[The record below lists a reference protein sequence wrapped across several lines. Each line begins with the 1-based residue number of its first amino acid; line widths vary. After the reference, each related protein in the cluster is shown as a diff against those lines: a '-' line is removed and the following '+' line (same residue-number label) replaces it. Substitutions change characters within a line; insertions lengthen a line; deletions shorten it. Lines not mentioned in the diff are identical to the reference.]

1 MADSDYTVAVV
12 LQASDEGMSKT
23 LKETSDG
30 VEDLGKKSKKTQA
43 DLITTIVALE
53 GLTSGL
59 NQVTGGARKF
69 SAAMVQ
75 TGKFTRDQADEFNR
89 YIGFIELATGPLETI
104 IAFQKIATVT
114 SMIFAKQQVAENTV
128 KGQSVVVNTS
138 LAASWGLLLLPII
151 AVIAIFATLFI
162 IFKKQE
168 EITKSLKEQ
177 IDAIRGAFQTV
188 NQVGRD
194 TIAVFAGLASGAEAV
209 IDPLQRV
216 VGIIPGIGGD

>member
-23 LKETSDG
+23 IKETGDNI
-30 VEDLGKKSKKTQA
+30 EDLGDKSKNTQA
-43 DLITTIVALE
+43 QLITTIVALE

-69 SAAMVQ
+69 TAAMQQ
-75 TGKFTRDQADEFNR
+75 TGKMSDESAEKYNR
-89 YIGFIELATGPLETI
+89 YIAMVELATGPLESI
-104 IAFQKIATVT
+104 IAIQKIATVT
-114 SMIFAKQQVAENTV
+114 SMIFSTQQVAENNV

-138 LAASWGLLLLPII
+138 LAASWFALAIPIFAI
-151 AVIAIFATLFI
+151 LAIFATLYYVFTR
-162 IFKKQE
+162 QE
-168 EITKSLKEQ
+168 EITKSLKDQ
-177 IDAIRGAFQTV
+177 LDSIKGAFQTI
-188 NQVGRD
+188 NLVGRD
-194 TIAVFAGLASGAEAV
+194 TIAVFAGIASGASAA

>member
-104 IAFQKIATVT
+104 IAVQKIATVT
-114 SMIFAKQQVAENTV
+114 SMIFAKQQVVENTV

-151 AVIAIFATLFI
+151 AVIAVFATLFI
-162 IFKKQE
+162 IFKKQD

-177 IDAIRGAFQTV
+177 IDALRGAFQTA
-188 NQVGRD
+188 NLIGRD

>member
-23 LKETSDG
+23 LKQTGEDI
-30 VEDLGKKSKKTQA
+30 EDLGDKTKKTQA

-69 SAAMVQ
+69 TAAMVE
-75 TGKFTRDQADEFNR
+75 TGFRTREQADEYNR

-104 IAFQKIATVT
+104 IAVQKIATVT
-114 SMIFAKQQVAENTV
+114 SMIFAKQQEVENTV

-162 IFKKQE
+162 IFKKQD

-177 IDAIRGAFQTV
+177 VDSLRGAFQTA

-194 TIAVFAGLASGAEAV
+194 TIAVFAGLASGAEAL

>member
-23 LKETSDG
+23 LKDTSEG
-30 VEDLGKKSKKTQA
+30 IEDLGNKTKKTQA

-104 IAFQKIATVT
+104 IAIQKIATVT
-114 SMIFAKQQVAENTV
+114 SMIFAKQQVVENTV

-151 AVIAIFATLFI
+151 AVIAVFATLFI
-162 IFKKQE
+162 LFKKQE

-177 IDAIRGAFQTV
+177 IDAVRGAFQTV

-194 TIAVFAGLASGAEAV
+194 TIAVFAGIASGAEAV

>member
-23 LKETSDG
+23 LKQTGDD

-43 DLITTIVALE
+43 ELLTTIVALE

-69 SAAMVQ
+69 SAAMVE
-75 TGKFTRDQADEFNR
+75 TGKATREQADEFNR
-89 YIGFIELATGPLETI
+89 YVGFIELATGPLE
-104 IAFQKIATVT
+104 
-114 SMIFAKQQVAENTV
+114 
-128 KGQSVVVNTS
+128 S
-138 LAASWGLLLLPII
+138 LI
-151 AVIAIFATLFI
+151 AVYKLITIGSAIFTTQQIRENDAKGKSIIINKNLGLSWLAILGPLFVFVAIFATLFI
-162 IFKKQE
+162 IFKKQD

-177 IDAIRGAFQTV
+177 VDALRGAFQTA
-188 NQVGRD
+188 NQIGRD

>member
-23 LKETSDG
+23 LKQTGEDI
-30 VEDLGKKSKKTQA
+30 EDLGDKTKKTQA

-69 SAAMVQ
+69 TAAMVE
-75 TGKFTRDQADEFNR
+75 TGFRTREQADEYNR

-104 IAFQKIATVT
+104 IAVQKIATVT
-114 SMIFAKQQVAENTV
+114 SMIFAKQQVVENTV

-177 IDAIRGAFQTV
+177 IDAVRGAFQTV

-194 TIAVFAGLASGAEAV
+194 TIAVFAGIASGAEAV

>member
-23 LKETSDG
+23 LKQTGDDI
-30 VEDLGKKSKKTQA
+30 EDLGDKTKKTQA

-69 SAAMVQ
+69 TAAMVE
-75 TGKFTRDQADEFNR
+75 TGFRTREQADEYNR

-104 IAFQKIATVT
+104 IAVQKIATVT
-114 SMIFAKQQVAENTV
+114 SMIFAKQQVVENTV

-151 AVIAIFATLFI
+151 AVIAVFATLFI
-162 IFKKQE
+162 LFKRQE

-177 IDAIRGAFQTV
+177 IDAIGGAFQTA
-188 NQVGRD
+188 NIIGRD

>member
-23 LKETSDG
+23 IKDTGEDI
-30 VEDLGKKSKKTQA
+30 EDLGEKTKKTQA
-43 DLITTIVALE
+43 DLLTTIVALE

-69 SAAMVQ
+69 TAAMVE
-75 TGKFTRDQADEFNR
+75 TGIRTREQADEYNR
-89 YIGFIELATGPLETI
+89 YIGFIELATGPLESI
-104 IAFQKIATVT
+104 IAFQKLFTISSA
-114 SMIFAKQQVAENTV
+114 IFTTQQIRENDAKGKSIIVNKNLGLSWLALALPLLA
-128 KGQSVVVNTS
+128 VV
-138 LAASWGLLLLPII
+138 
-151 AVIAIFATLFI
+151 AIFATLFI
-162 IFKKQE
+162 IFKKQD
-168 EITKSLKEQ
+168 EITKSLREQ
-177 IDAIRGAFQTV
+177 IDALRGAFQTA

>member
-23 LKETSDG
+23 LKQTGDDI
-30 VEDLGKKSKKTQA
+30 EDLGDKTKKTQA

-104 IAFQKIATVT
+104 IAVQKIATVT
-114 SMIFAKQQVAENTV
+114 SMIFAKQQVVENTV

-177 IDAIRGAFQTV
+177 IDAVRGAFQTV

-194 TIAVFAGLASGAEAV
+194 TIAVFAGIASGAEAV

>member
-23 LKETSDG
+23 LKQTGDD

-43 DLITTIVALE
+43 DLLTTIVALE

-69 SAAMVQ
+69 SAAMVE
-75 TGKFTRDQADEFNR
+75 TGKFTREQADEFNR

-104 IAFQKIATVT
+104 IALQKIGTITSAIFTTQQIRENDAKGKSIIVNKNLGLSWLALLAPIFTV
-114 SMIFAKQQVAENTV
+114 
-128 KGQSVVVNTS
+128 
-138 LAASWGLLLLPII
+138 I
-151 AVIAIFATLFI
+151 AVFGILYFLFTR
-162 IFKKQE
+162 QE

-177 IDAIRGAFQTV
+177 IDAIGGAFQTV

-194 TIAVFAGLASGAEAV
+194 TIAVFAGIASGAEAV
-209 IDPLQRV
+209 IEPLQRV

>member
-23 LKETSDG
+23 LKDTSEDI
-30 VEDLGKKSKKTQA
+30 EDLGDKTKKTQA
-43 DLITTIVALE
+43 DLLTTIVALE

-69 SAAMVQ
+69 SAAMVE
-75 TGKFTRDQADEFNR
+75 TGKFTREQADEFNR
-89 YIGFIELATGPLETI
+89 FVGFIELATGPLESI
-104 IAFQKIATVT
+104 IAFQKLYTITSAIFTTQQIRENDAKGKSIIVNKNLGLSWLALAFPLIA
-114 SMIFAKQQVAENTV
+114 
-128 KGQSVVVNTS
+128 
-138 LAASWGLLLLPII
+138 II
-151 AVIAIFATLFI
+151 AVFATLYFL
-162 IFKKQE
+162 FTRQE

-177 IDAIRGAFQTV
+177 IDALRGAFQTA
-188 NQVGRD
+188 NQIGRD

>member
-23 LKETSDG
+23 LKETG
-30 VEDLGKKSKKTQA
+30 EGIEDLGDKTKKTQA

-69 SAAMVQ
+69 TAAMVE
-75 TGKFTRDQADEFNR
+75 TGFRTREQADEYNR

-104 IAFQKIATVT
+104 IAVQKIATVT
-114 SMIFAKQQVAENTV
+114 SMIFAKQQVVENTV

-151 AVIAIFATLFI
+151 AVIAVFATLFI
-162 IFKKQE
+162 LFKRQE

-177 IDAIRGAFQTV
+177 IDAIKGAFQSA
-188 NQVGRD
+188 NRVGRD

>member
-177 IDAIRGAFQTV
+177 IDALRGAFQTA
-188 NQVGRD
+188 NLIGRD

>member
-1 MADSDYTVAVV
+1 
-12 LQASDEGMSKT
+12 MSKT

-89 YIGFIELATGPLETI
+89 YIGFIELATGPLESI

-114 SMIFAKQQVAENTV
+114 SMIFAKQQVVENTV

-151 AVIAIFATLFI
+151 AVIAVFATLFI
-162 IFKKQE
+162 IFKKQD

-177 IDAIRGAFQTV
+177 IDALRGAFQTA
-188 NQVGRD
+188 NLIGRD

>member
-162 IFKKQE
+162 IFKKQD

-177 IDAIRGAFQTV
+177 IDALRGAFQTA
-188 NQVGRD
+188 NLIGRD

>member
-69 SAAMVQ
+69 SAAMVE
-75 TGKFTRDQADEFNR
+75 TGKFTREQADEFNR
-89 YIGFIELATGPLETI
+89 YIGFIELATGPLESI

-138 LAASWGLLLLPII
+138 LAASWGLLLLPIL
-151 AVIAIFATLFI
+151 AVIAIFATLYYLFTR
-162 IFKKQE
+162 QE

-177 IDAIRGAFQTV
+177 IDAIKG
-188 NQVGRD
+188 
-194 TIAVFAGLASGAEAV
+194 VFASLNVTGRATVAMFSDLASGASAA

-216 VGIIPGIGGD
+216 VGFIPGIGGD

>member
-104 IAFQKIATVT
+104 IALQKIATVT

>member
-23 LKETSDG
+23 LKQTGDD

-43 DLITTIVALE
+43 ELLTTIVALE

-69 SAAMVQ
+69 SAAMVE
-75 TGKFTRDQADEFNR
+75 TGKFTREQADEFNR
-89 YIGFIELATGPLETI
+89 YIGFIELATGPLESI
-104 IAFQKIATVT
+104 IAFQKLFTISSA
-114 SMIFAKQQVAENTV
+114 IFTTQQIRENDAKGKSIIVNKNLGLSWLALALPLLA
-128 KGQSVVVNTS
+128 VV
-138 LAASWGLLLLPII
+138 
-151 AVIAIFATLFI
+151 AIFATLYYLFTR
-162 IFKKQE
+162 QE

-177 IDAIRGAFQTV
+177 IDAIKG
-188 NQVGRD
+188 
-194 TIAVFAGLASGAEAV
+194 VFASLNVTGRATVAMFSDLASGASAA

-216 VGIIPGIGGD
+216 VGFIPGIGGD

>member
-1 MADSDYTVAVV
+1 MADSDYTLAVV

-23 LKETSDG
+23 IKDTGEDI
-30 VEDLGKKSKKTQA
+30 EDLGEKTKKTQA

-69 SAAMVQ
+69 TAAMVE
-75 TGKFTRDQADEFNR
+75 TGFRTREQADEYNR

-104 IAFQKIATVT
+104 IAVQKIATVT
-114 SMIFAKQQVAENTV
+114 SMIFAKQQVVENTV

-162 IFKKQE
+162 IFKKQD

-177 IDAIRGAFQTV
+177 IDALRGAFQTA